1 MAAPDDLD
9 QRIRKRAA
17 ELLGGEAE
25 YKRIAAQ
32 EFNDAQLR
40 WNLDTDSIGRI
51 LRAHLFLERF
61 VTENLQRANPSLGS
75 IENARLSFAQKI
87 ELLNPNNP
95 DVADVTPGIRR
106 LNSIRNRLAHQSDAA
121 VTPDDAAAL
130 LQCRTFSGS
139 LRMRLGNGFNVLK
152 PIDVLEH
159 FARHASIALSVGHS
173 RLIAAVA
180 AATKELAPESD
191 A

>member
-1 MAAPDDLD
+1 MAARSDLD
-9 QRIRKRAA
+9 QRIQKRAA

-32 EFNDAQLR
+32 ESNEAQLR
-40 WNLDTDSIGRI
+40 WKLDTDSIGRI

-61 VTENLQRANPSLGS
+61 VTENLQRANPALGS
-75 IENARLSFAQKI
+75 IEKAKLSFAQKI

-95 DVADVTPGIRR
+95 DIADVTPGIRR

-121 VTPDDAAAL
+121 VTSDDAATL
-130 LQCRTFSGS
+130 LQCRTFSGA
-139 LRMRLGNGFNVLK
+139 LRMRLGNGVDALK
-152 PIDVLEH
+152 PIEVLED

-180 AATKELAPESD
+180 AATKELAPEE
-191 A
+191 